1 MANPEHTPEM
11 EGIDNLTVAWYRVGL
26 TIFAISIALHAIE
39 ELVGVTL
46 LGRWYLPLV
55 GLAAASASANMHLYD
70 PTFRWLVPMMSW
82 IGFSVLLFA
91 LTAEGTVREIGS
103 LVGLGFFYAGM
114 GMLAV
119 KESFC
124 FKIWG
129 LPMVPFLLAG
139 AIILRFL
146 GIDFVSAILLGLAA
160 ILYLWMVIAKWR
172 MPLHYDIGD
181 KSAYRM

>member
-11 EGIDNLTVAWYRVGL
+11 EGLDYLTVAWYRVGL
-26 TIFAISIALHAIE
+26 TIFAISIALHALE
-39 ELVGVTL
+39 ELIGWVV
-46 LGRWYLPLV
+46 LGEWFLPLV
-55 GLAAASASANMHLYD
+55 GLSAASASANMHLYD
-70 PTFRWLVPMMSW
+70 PRFRWFVPLMSW
-82 IGFSVLLFA
+82 IAFALLLFVLNA
-91 LTAEGTVREIGS
+91 AGAVREIGS
-103 LVGLGFFYAGM
+103 LIGLGFFYAGM

-139 AIILRFL
+139 AILLRL
-146 GIDFVSAILLGLAA
+146 GGANLIAA
-160 ILYLWMVIAKWR
+160 ICLAVAALLYLWMVIAKWR
-172 MPLHYDIGD
+172 MPLHFDIGD